1 MPITLEQ
8 AKVGMADKVDQ
19 QVIDEFRRNSLLL
32 DRMIFDDAVSPGTG
46 GSTLAYGYVRLQT
59 PARAQFRNINEEY
72 IPQEADREEHIAK
85 LKIFGGSFDIDRVIA
100 ETSGA
105 VDEVQF
111 QLQEKIK
118 AASNLF
124 HYTVINGDSAGDS
137 KAFDGLD
144 KALVGS
150 STELNTDSYIDL
162 SDTNALD
169 TNYKAF
175 MDMLDDFLSELD
187 GKPTFLL
194 GNSKL
199 MTKIRAVARR
209 AGYLTPSEDAFGR
222 KVDTFDG
229 IPLIDLGYYVDENN
243 QSIPTVKIGER
254 TIGENTV
261 VDAQTVSGG
270 EDTVSGGENT
280 VSGLTDLYAVRLGL
294 DGFHG
299 ATVTGNRIIRT
310 YLPDFTQP
318 GAVKKGEVEM
328 IAAVVLKATRAA
340 GVLRNIK
347 VV

>member
-19 QVIDEFRRNSLLL
+19 QVIDEFRRSSLLL

-46 GSTLAYGYVRLQT
+46 GSTLAYGYVRLKT

-72 IPQEADREEHIAK
+72 IPQEADREEHIAR
-85 LKIFGGSFDIDRVIA
+85 LKIFGGSFEIDRVIA

-124 HYTVINGDSAGDS
+124 HYTVINGDSAVDS

-150 STELNTDSYIDL
+150 STELNTENYIDL
-162 SDTNALD
+162 SNTSALD
-169 TNYKAF
+169 KNYLGF
-175 MDMLDDFLSELD
+175 MDMLDSFLSELD
-187 GKPTFLL
+187 GRPTFLL

-243 QSIPTVKIGER
+243 KSIPTVTIGER
-254 TIGENTV
+254 
-261 VDAQTVSGG
+261 
-270 EDTVSGGENT
+270 NT

-318 GAVKKGEVEM
+318 GAVKTGEVEM

>member
-8 AKVGMADKVDQ
+8 AKVGMANKVDQ
-19 QVIDEFRRNSLLL
+19 QVIDEFRRSSLLL
-32 DRMIFDDAVSPGTG
+32 DRMIFDDTVSPGTG
-46 GSTLAYGYVRLQT
+46 GSTLAYGYVRLKT
-59 PARAQFRNINEEY
+59 PARAQFREINTEY
-72 IPQEADREEHIAK
+72 TPQVADREDHIAK

-124 HYTVINGDSAGDS
+124 HYTVINGDSAVDS

-150 STELNTDSYIDL
+150 STELNTDNHIDL

-175 MDMLDDFLSELD
+175 MDLLDDFLSELD

-199 MTKIRAVARR
+199 MTKIKAVARR
-209 AGYLTPSEDAFGR
+209 AGYLTQSEDAFGR
-222 KVDTFDG
+222 KVDAYDG
-229 IPLIDLGYYVDENN
+229 IPLVDLGYYVNE
-243 QSIPTVKIGER
+243 SGATIPTVGIVER
-254 TIGENTV
+254 TIGET
-261 VDAQTVSGG
+261 A
-270 EDTVSGGENT
+270 

-310 YLPDFTQP
+310 YLPDFKQP
-318 GAVKKGEVEM
+318 GAVKTGEVEM
-328 IAAVVLKATRAA
+328 VAAVVLKATRAA

>member
-32 DRMIFDDAVSPGTG
+32 DRMLFDDAVSPGTG
-46 GSTLAYGYVRLQT
+46 GSTLAYGYVRLKT

-72 IPQEADREEHIAK
+72 IPQEADREEHIAR
-85 LKIFGGSFDIDRVIA
+85 LKIFGGSFEIDRVIA

-124 HYTVINGDSAGDS
+124 HYTVINGDSAVDS

-150 STELNTDSYIDL
+150 STEVNTENYIDL
-162 SDTNALD
+162 SSTNALD
-169 TNYKAF
+169 ENYLGF
-175 MDMLDDFLSELD
+175 MDLLDDFLSELD
-187 GKPTFLL
+187 GRPTFLL

-199 MTKIRAVARR
+199 MTKIKAVARR

-222 KVDTFDG
+222 PVDTYDG
-229 IPLIDLGYYVDENN
+229 IPLIDLGYYVDENGLT
-243 QSIPTVKIGER
+243 IPTVKIEER
-254 TIGENTV
+254 EIGENTI
-261 VDAQTVSGG
+261 
-270 EDTVSGGENT
+270 
-280 VSGLTDLYAVRLGL
+280 SGLTDLYAVRLGL

>member
-46 GSTLAYGYVRLQT
+46 GSTLAYGYVRLKT

-72 IPQEADREEHIAK
+72 TPQEADREEHIAR
-85 LKIFGGSFDIDRVIA
+85 LKIFGGSFEIDRVIA

-124 HYTVINGDSAGDS
+124 HYTVINGDSAVDS

-209 AGYLTPSEDAFGR
+209 TGYLTPSEDAFGR

-229 IPLIDLGYYVDENN
+229 IPLIDLGYYVDENGLT
-243 QSIPTVKIGER
+243 IPTVKIEER
-254 TIGENTV
+254 KIGENTIP
-261 VDAQTVSGG
+261 
-270 EDTVSGGENT
+270 
-280 VSGLTDLYAVRLGL
+280 GLTDLYAVRLGL

>member
-8 AKVGMADKVDQ
+8 AKVGMANKVDQ
-19 QVIDEFRRNSLLL
+19 QVIDEFRRSSLLL
-32 DRMIFDDAVSPGTG
+32 DRMIFDDTVSPGTG
-46 GSTLAYGYVRLQT
+46 GSTLAYGYVRLKT
-59 PARAQFRNINEEY
+59 PARAQFREINTEY
-72 IPQEADREEHIAK
+72 TPQVADREDHIAK

-105 VDEVQF
+105 VNEVQF
-111 QLQEKIK
+111 QLEQKIK

-124 HYTVINGDSAGDS
+124 HYTVINGDSAVDS

-243 QSIPTVKIGER
+243 KSIPTVTIGER
-254 TIGENTV
+254 TI
-261 VDAQTVSGG
+261 
-270 EDTVSGGENT
+270 GENT

-299 ATVTGNRIIRT
+299 ATVAGNRIIRT
-310 YLPDFTQP
+310 YLPDFKQP
-318 GAVKKGEVEM
+318 GAVKTGEVEM

-347 VV
+347 VM

>member
-46 GSTLAYGYVRLQT
+46 GSTLAYGYVRLKT

-72 IPQEADREEHIAK
+72 IPQEADREEHIAR
-85 LKIFGGSFDIDRVIA
+85 LKIFGGSFEIDRVIA

-124 HYTVINGDSAGDS
+124 HYTVINGDSAVDS

-209 AGYLTPSEDAFGR
+209 TGYLTPSEDAFGR

-229 IPLIDLGYYVDENN
+229 IPLIDLGYYVDENGLT
-243 QSIPTVKIGER
+243 IPTVKIEER
-254 TIGENTV
+254 EIGENTIP
-261 VDAQTVSGG
+261 
-270 EDTVSGGENT
+270 
-280 VSGLTDLYAVRLGL
+280 GLTDLYAVRLGL

-347 VV
+347 VM

>member
-1 MPITLEQ
+1 MPVTLEQ

-46 GSTLAYGYVRLQT
+46 GSTLAYGYVRLKT
-59 PARAQFRNINEEY
+59 PGQAQFREINTEY
-72 IPQEADREEHIAK
+72 KPQVADREDHIAK

-111 QLQEKIK
+111 QLNEKIK

-124 HYTVINGDSAGDS
+124 HYTVINGDSAVDS

-150 STELNTDSYIDL
+150 STEQNADGHIDL

-169 TNYKAF
+169 TNYKEF
-175 MDMLDDFLSELD
+175 MDILDNFLSELD
-187 GKPTFLL
+187 GKPSFLL

-199 MTKIRAVARR
+199 MAKIRAVARR
-209 AGYLTPSEDAFGR
+209 AGYLTQSEDAFGR
-222 KVDTFDG
+222 KVDAYDD
-229 IPLIDLGYYVDENN
+229 IPLVDLGYYVDKNN
-243 QSIPTVKIGER
+243 LTVPTVGIEER
-254 TIGENTV
+254 TIVETPV
-261 VDAQTVSGG
+261 P
-270 EDTVSGGENT
+270 
-280 VSGLTDLYAVRLGL
+280 GLTDLYAVRLGL
-294 DGFHG
+294 DAFHG
-299 ATVTGNRIIRT
+299 ATVTGNGIIRT
-310 YLPDFTQP
+310 YLPDFKQP
-318 GAVKKGEVEM
+318 GAVKTGEVEM